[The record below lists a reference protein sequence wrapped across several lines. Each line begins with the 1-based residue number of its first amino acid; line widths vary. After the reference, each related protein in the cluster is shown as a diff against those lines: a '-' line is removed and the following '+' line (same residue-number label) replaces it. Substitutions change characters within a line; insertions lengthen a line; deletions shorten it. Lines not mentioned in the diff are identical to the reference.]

1 MFKLL
6 PNKTSGNSLEEVE
19 MSDIRIGIV
28 GLGRL
33 GKTHAWNIAKATP
46 GARLLAACSI
56 VEEELEFAR
65 NELGVEETYVTYEEM
80 VDSPN
85 LDAVCIV
92 SPSSFHTEQIRL
104 AMEKGLHVFSEKPI
118 GLEIE
123 DIEKTV
129 EIINAHPDQV
139 FQLGFMRRYDES
151 YQYAKKMVDDGELG
165 ELTVIRCYGID
176 PSAGLESFVKFA
188 GASNS
193 GGLFADMAIH
203 DIDLVR
209 WFSSKEVDR
218 VWAIGK
224 NAAYPELD
232 EVNELE
238 TGAAMMQLEDKTIAM
253 LVSGRNAAHGY
264 HVETELIG
272 TKGMLRI
279 AAVPEKN
286 LVSVFNEHGVVRPTS
301 QHFPERFKEAFV
313 NEMKEFI
320 ACIQKN
326 CQPEVNAN
334 DGLQGT
340 KIATAL
346 QQSVDTNQIVELKN

>member
-1 MFKLL
+1 
-6 PNKTSGNSLEEVE
+6 
-19 MSDIRIGIV
+19 MSSVRLGIV

-33 GKTHAWNIAKATP
+33 GKIHATNISKYIP
-46 GARLLAACSI
+46 GATLTAACSI
-56 VEEELEFAR
+56 VEEELEFAQ
-65 NELGVEETYVTYEEM
+65 NELGVKEVYATYEEM

-92 SPSSFHTEQIRL
+92 SPSGFHTEQIRL

-118 GLEIE
+118 GLDVK
-123 DIEKTV
+123 DIEKTI
-129 EIINAHPDQV
+129 EIINAHPEQV
-139 FQLGFMRRYDES
+139 FQIGFMRRYDES
-151 YQYAKKMVDDGELG
+151 YQYAKEMVDNGELG

-176 PSAGLESFVKFA
+176 PSSGLESFVKFA

-193 GGLFADMAIH
+193 GGLFADMSIH

-209 WFSSKEVDR
+209 WFTNKEIKR
-218 VWAIGK
+218 VWGMGK
-224 NAAYPELD
+224 NVAYPELD

-238 TGAAMMQLEDKTIAM
+238 TGAAMMQLEDQTIAI
-253 LVSGRNAAHGY
+253 LVAGRNAVHGY

-279 AAVPEKN
+279 AAAPEKN

-301 QHFPERFKEAFV
+301 QHFPERFREAFI
-313 NEMKEFI
+313 NELSEFI
-320 ACIQKN
+320 SCIKEGR
-326 CQPEVNAN
+326 QPDVTAF

-340 KIATAL
+340 KIAIAL
-346 QQSVDTNQIVELKN
+346 QQSVEINQIVELKN

>member
-1 MFKLL
+1 
-6 PNKTSGNSLEEVE
+6 
-19 MSDIRIGIV
+19 MSSIRLGIV

-33 GKTHAWNIAKATP
+33 GKIHAMNIAKHIP
-46 GARLLAACSI
+46 GATLTAACSI
-56 VEEELEFAR
+56 VEEELEFAT
-65 NELGVEETYVTYEEM
+65 NKLGVEETYLTYEEM
-80 VDSPN
+80 VNSPN

-92 SPSSFHTEQIRL
+92 SPSGFHTEQIRL
-104 AMEKGLHVFSEKPI
+104 AMEKGLHVFCEKPI
-118 GLEIE
+118 GLEIA
-123 DIEKTV
+123 DIEKTI
-129 EIINAHPDQV
+129 EIIESHPDQV

-151 YQYAKKMVDDGELG
+151 YQYAKEMVDSGELG

-176 PSAGLESFVKFA
+176 PSSGLESFVKFA

-193 GGLFADMAIH
+193 GGLFADMSIH

-209 WFSSKEVDR
+209 WFSNKEVKR

-238 TGAAMMQLEDKTIAM
+238 TGAAMMQLEDKTIAI
-253 LVSGRNAAHGY
+253 LVAGRNAVHGY

-301 QHFPERFKEAFV
+301 QHFPERFQEAFM

-320 ACIQKN
+320 SCIKEKR
-326 CQPEVNAN
+326 QPEVSAF

-340 KIATAL
+340 KVAIAL
-346 QQSVDTNQIVELKN
+346 QQSIDTNQIVELHNQEVSYGF

>member
-1 MFKLL
+1 
-6 PNKTSGNSLEEVE
+6 
-19 MSDIRIGIV
+19 MSDIKLGIV

-33 GKTHAWNIAKATP
+33 GRTHAMNIANHIP
-46 GARLLAACSI
+46 GATLTAACSI
-56 VEEELEFAR
+56 AEEELEFAR
-65 NELGVEETYVTYEEM
+65 VELGVEETYLTYEEM

-85 LDAVCIV
+85 VDAVCIV
-92 SPSSFHTEQIRL
+92 SPSGFHTEQIRL
-104 AMEKGLHVFSEKPI
+104 AIEKGLHVFSEKPL

-129 EIINAHPDQV
+129 EIINAHPEQV
-139 FQLGFMRRYDES
+139 FQIGFMRRFDES
-151 YQYAKKMVDDGELG
+151 YQYAKEMVDNGELG

-176 PSAGLESFVKFA
+176 PSSGLESFVKFA

-193 GGLFADMAIH
+193 GGLFADMSIH

-209 WFSSKEVDR
+209 WFSGKEVKR
-218 VWAIGK
+218 VWALGK

-253 LVSGRNAAHGY
+253 LVAGRNAAHGY

-279 AAVPEKN
+279 AAIPEKN

-301 QHFPERFKEAFV
+301 QHFPERFKEAFI

-320 ACIQKN
+320 TCINEKR
-326 CQPEVNAN
+326 QPGVSAF

-340 KIATAL
+340 KVATAL
-346 QQSVDTNQIVELKN
+346 QKSIDTNEIVDIPSLESIRS

>member
-1 MFKLL
+1 M
-6 PNKTSGNSLEEVE
+6 G
-19 MSDIRIGIV
+19 DIRFGIA

-33 GKTHAWNIAKATP
+33 GKTHAMNIANTIS
-46 GARLLAACSI
+46 GAQLVAACSV
-56 VEEELEFAR
+56 VEEELAFAN
-65 NELGVEETYVTYEEM
+65 NELGVNETYSTYEEM
-80 VDSPN
+80 VNSPN
-85 LDAVCIV
+85 IDAVCIV
-92 SPSSFHTEQIRL
+92 TPSGFHTEQICL
-104 AMEKGLHVFSEKPI
+104 AMEKGLHVFSEKPL

-123 DIEKTV
+123 DIERTV
-129 EIINAHPDQV
+129 ETIQAHPDQV

-151 YQYAKKMVDDGELG
+151 YQYAKEMVDKGELG

-188 GASNS
+188 KSNNS

-209 WFSSKEVDR
+209 WFSNKEVNR
-218 VWAIGK
+218 VWAMGK

-232 EVNELE
+232 DANELE
-238 TGAAMMQLEDKTIAM
+238 TGAAMMQLEDKTTAIIVA
-253 LVSGRNAAHGY
+253 GRNAQHGY

-272 TKGMLRI
+272 TKGMLRV

-301 QHFPERFKEAFV
+301 QNFPERFKGAFL

-320 ACIQKN
+320 TCIKEKR
-326 CQPEVNAN
+326 QPDVSAY

-340 KIATAL
+340 KIAAAL
-346 QQSVDTNQIVELKN
+346 QESVDKNQIVDVN

>member
-1 MFKLL
+1 
-6 PNKTSGNSLEEVE
+6 
-19 MSDIRIGIV
+19 MSDIKLGIV

-33 GKTHAWNIAKATP
+33 GRTHAMNIAKHIP
-46 GARLLAACSI
+46 GATLTAACSI

-65 NELGVEETYVTYEEM
+65 VELGVEETYLTYEEM

-85 LDAVCIV
+85 VDAVCIV
-92 SPSSFHTEQIRL
+92 SPSGFHTEQIRL
-104 AMEKGLHVFSEKPI
+104 AIEKGLHVFSEKPL

-129 EIINAHPDQV
+129 EIINAHPEQV
-139 FQLGFMRRYDES
+139 FQIGFMRRFDES
-151 YQYAKKMVDDGELG
+151 YQYAKEMVDNGELG

-176 PSAGLESFVKFA
+176 PSSGLESFVKFA

-193 GGLFADMAIH
+193 GGLFADMSIH

-209 WFSSKEVDR
+209 WFSGKEVKR
-218 VWAIGK
+218 VWALGK

-253 LVSGRNAAHGY
+253 LVAGRNAAHGY

-279 AAVPEKN
+279 AAIPEKN

-301 QHFPERFKEAFV
+301 QHFPERFKGAFM

-320 ACIQKN
+320 ACIKEKR
-326 CQPEVNAN
+326 QPSVNAF

-340 KIATAL
+340 KVATAL
-346 QQSVDTNQIVELKN
+346 QKSIDSNEIVDITSIESIRS

>member
-1 MFKLL
+1 
-6 PNKTSGNSLEEVE
+6 
-19 MSDIRIGIV
+19 MSDIKLGIV

-33 GKTHAWNIAKATP
+33 GRTHAMNIAKHIP
-46 GARLLAACSI
+46 GATLTAACSI

-65 NELGVEETYVTYEEM
+65 VELGVEETYLTYEEM

-85 LDAVCIV
+85 VDAVCIV
-92 SPSSFHTEQIRL
+92 SPSGFHTEQIRL
-104 AMEKGLHVFSEKPI
+104 AIEKGLHVFSEKPL

-123 DIEKTV
+123 DIQKTV
-129 EIINAHPDQV
+129 EIINDHPEQI
-139 FQLGFMRRYDES
+139 FQIGFMRRFDES
-151 YQYAKKMVDDGELG
+151 YQYAKEKVDNGELG

-176 PSAGLESFVKFA
+176 PSSGLKSFVKFA

-193 GGLFADMAIH
+193 GGLFADMSIH

-209 WFSSKEVDR
+209 WFSGKEIKR
-218 VWAIGK
+218 VWALGK

-253 LVSGRNAAHGY
+253 LVAGRNAAHGY

-279 AAVPEKN
+279 AAIPEKN
-286 LVSVFNEHGVVRPTS
+286 LVSVFNEHGMVRPTS
-301 QHFPERFKEAFV
+301 QHFPERFKEAFI

-320 ACIQKN
+320 ACIKEKR
-326 CQPEVNAN
+326 QPSVNAF

-340 KIATAL
+340 KVATAL
-346 QQSVDTNQIVELKN
+346 QKSIDTNEIVDVTSIESIRS